1 MTYRHHRDRD
11 GSCSEMGQTAET
23 SFKNSLEA
31 FSFELTATEF
41 KDQIRHL
48 DFFVDSP
55 EGLSVDVKARKRVA
69 RSGERQ
75 DELVWV
81 EFVGG
86 GGKKGWLYGE
96 QDWLAFEREK
106 DFVVVP
112 RSNLAELCEKVVDTE
127 TPATSAS
134 DAVLKMYNRKGKKDA
149 LSLIP
154 MKTITKNIPVIILK
168 KYE

>member
-1 MTYRHHRDRD
+1 MTYRHYQDRD
-11 GSCSEMGQTAET
+11 GSCSEMGQTAEDIFQT
-23 SFKNSLEA
+23 SLEA
-31 FSFELTATEF
+31 FSFDLTATTF

-48 DFFVDSP
+48 DFFIASP
-55 EGLSVDVKARKRVA
+55 SGLSVDVKARKRIA

-86 GGKKGWLYGE
+86 GGRKGWLYGE

-112 RSNLAELCEKVVDTE
+112 RSRLAALCEEVVDTE
-127 TPATSAS
+127 AIVTSAK

-154 MKTITKNIPVIILK
+154 MNIITKNIPVIILK
-168 KYE
+168 KYD